1 MNRPLSMLAALLVV
15 ASTTAALGA
24 GGASATPLG
33 GINIPGLRDNSRPSD
48 ADHVIAEAKR
58 LHARIVRTD
67 LPWSVLEPTGPTL
80 DPQALLYTDRLLA
93 DAKAAGIA
101 VSATVASTPCWE
113 SSAPAALVAE
123 CRTGHGDGAE
133 SWQPKDP
140 ASYGQVVGALA
151 QRYGDELYAIEVW
164 NEPDQANEDYWAGP
178 GKAAHYAQMLR
189 AAYPAIKAAA
199 PQINVLAGSLVG
211 SNGGFLKAL
220 YTAGVKGYY
229 DGLSV
234 HYYNL
239 TLGSLRAIRE
249 TQTANGDA
257 KPLWLDEF
265 GWTSCWPAHRVQQEQ
280 ACVTRATQ
288 AQNLRNSIREMSRV
302 PYIAAEE
309 VYKLQDSAGEDFGA
323 LSGSGAHKPS
333 YAALSEAFQHPTGP
347 FSRITLSL
355 RRHGS
360 RVTASGSGPVGDFMQ
375 MEVFVGGKLRFRALF
390 IQDRFNRY
398 SLALPSVLGTR
409 ALRARV
415 YQYWTG
421 PSLAATASL

>member
-1 MNRPLSMLAALLVV
+1 MKRSLNMLAALLAVTAMAAA
-15 ASTTAALGA
+15 ASAGAAL
-24 GGASATPLG
+24 ATPLG
-33 GINIPGLRDNSRPSD
+33 GINIPGLRDNSVPAD

-58 LHARIVRTD
+58 LHAKIVRTD

-80 DPQALLYTDRLLA
+80 DGQALLYIDRLLA

-123 CRTGHGDGAE
+123 CRAGHSEKAD

-140 ASYGQVVGALA
+140 ASYAQVVGALA
-151 QRYGDELYAIEVW
+151 QRYAGQLYAIEVW

-178 GKAAHYAQMLR
+178 GKAEHYAQMLR

-199 PQINVLAGSLVG
+199 PQMNVLGGSLVG

-220 YTAGVKGYY
+220 YAAGIKGYY

-249 TQTANGDA
+249 TQTANGDS
-257 KPLWLDEF
+257 KRLWLDEF
-265 GWTSCWPAHRVQQEQ
+265 GWTSCWPAHRVQEEQ
-280 ACVTRATQ
+280 ACVTKSTQ
-288 AQNLRNSIREMSRV
+288 ALNLRDSIREMSRV

-309 VYKLQDSAGEDFGA
+309 VYKLQDSGGEDFGA
-323 LSGSGAHKPS
+323 LSGSGARKPS
-333 YAALSEAFQHPTGP
+333 FTALSEAFQHPTGQ

-355 RRHGS
+355 RRNGS
-360 RVTASGSGPVGDFMQ
+360 HVTASGSGPVGDFMQ
-375 MEVFVGGKLRFRALF
+375 LEVLVGGRLRFRALF
-390 IQDRFNRY
+390 TQDRFNRY
-398 SLALPSVLGTR
+398 SVTLPSVLGTR
-409 ALRARV
+409 ALRVRV
-415 YQYWTG
+415 FQYWTG
-421 PSLAATASL
+421 PSRAASASL